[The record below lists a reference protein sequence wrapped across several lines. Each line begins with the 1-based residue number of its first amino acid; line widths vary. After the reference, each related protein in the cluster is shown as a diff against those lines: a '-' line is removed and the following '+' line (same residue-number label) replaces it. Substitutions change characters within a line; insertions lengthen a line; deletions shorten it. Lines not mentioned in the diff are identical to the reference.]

1 MPGENE
7 TQHNQ
12 GSHNPRNVATQYEAE
27 CCFWA
32 EKQKNFSP
40 KNRPSGRLQGDGGD
54 LPGHVG
60 PQEVGRASTQAQTRG
75 AGPGLPQA
83 PPPPRPDNEQQR
95 GQDGEAEW
103 ACSREQEAGG
113 RLPQHGADPKLGSR
127 EQTQTDSIGRVCGSG
142 LGLHLP
148 SGPWAGVML
157 GTKAPSASPKCA
169 AAGVLAQALQSG
181 WNLAVRG
188 AGLGGHLASQG
199 HLHTLPDPFPR
210 HPTWSAPAL
219 KNTGL

>member
-27 CCFWA
+27 RCFWA

-40 KNRPSGRLQGDGGD
+40 KTAHRGGCRGTAGTSQATWGSRRWGGLRHKHRHGELGLGSPRPLRLPAQTTNNSEGRMEKQN
-54 LPGHVG
+54 GHV
-60 PQEVGRASTQAQTRG
+60 
-75 AGPGLPQA
+75 PG
-83 PPPPRPDNEQQR
+83 
-95 GQDGEAEW
+95 
-103 ACSREQEAGG
+103 SRRREGG
-113 RLPQHGADPKLGSR
+113 CRSMGKLGSR
-127 EQTQTDSIGRVCGSG
+127 EQTQTDSIGQACGSG

-157 GTKAPSASPKCA
+157 GTKAPSANLKCA
-169 AAGVLAQALQSG
+169 AAGVLAQALKPG